1 MNNNQEEKT
10 ISFLQILK
18 LSLLVDPHYQVLMKG
33 HCEEVQNA
41 KTLEEFCC
49 VGIHMIN
56 QMMEST
62 EITRQEKVMVFKY
75 MLADERCPESELL
88 EKHLDMKSKE
98 LFDNMKKSITQ
109 TRETIISEVQIVE
122 DLVQLATRN
131 DPNEIEKINS
141 HPVVSFFRRLIF
153 TTNQSKINIQEIIDP
168 FYLGDHQQ
176 LIELR
181 LKVREALARATSD
194 QFQEILNVIV
204 SKNIVKLEENEYEI
218 DVDKLTK
225 SECLK
230 ILSICN

>member
-1 MNNNQEEKT
+1 MNTKEEKT

-33 HCEEVQNA
+33 HYEDVQNA
-41 KTLEEFCC
+41 KTLEEFCF
-49 VGIHMIN
+49 VGIRMIN
-56 QMMEST
+56 QMLESK
-62 EITRQEKVMVFKY
+62 EITRQEKVMVFKFI
-75 MLADERCPESELL
+75 LADERCLEGELL
-88 EKHLDMKSKE
+88 EEHLDMKSKE
-98 LFDNMKKSITQ
+98 MFNNMKESITQ
-109 TRETIISEVQIVE
+109 TRKTIISEFEIVE

-131 DPNEIEKINS
+131 DPKEVEKINS

-153 TTNQSKINIQEIIDP
+153 TTNQKKPNIQEIIDP
-168 FYLGDHQQ
+168 FYLGDHQE

-181 LKVREALARATSD
+181 SNVREVLKRATSD

-204 SKNIVKLEENEYEI
+204 SKNIVKIEDMEYEI